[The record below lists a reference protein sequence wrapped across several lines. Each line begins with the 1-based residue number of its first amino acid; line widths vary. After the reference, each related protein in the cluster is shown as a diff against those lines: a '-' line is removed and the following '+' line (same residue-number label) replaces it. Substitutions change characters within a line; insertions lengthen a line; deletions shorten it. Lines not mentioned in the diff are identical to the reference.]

1 MAGQPATFWKQ
12 TENWVKKSAS
22 YSAVSGSPSNPAL
35 SSSPYPYGHTFGPSS
50 LPGNPCWDPPLT
62 RCWMEHLNSGIAR
75 FAPVFF
81 NSLFTAADENLPL
94 SMVRVKNKPQHL
106 VFCSHFPHQPF
117 KHRHSPVET
126 SNQPCLARVCPVKFA
141 PNSGQQQGGSN
152 VPISQ
157 FDPCPNP
164 SPAGTPAQD
173 AEPVHFRGSSVQVVD
188 IWTALRAR
196 SRLDSRL
203 ARDHLL
209 VQDSHDQNP
218 VRLGKV
224 EDHMLPK
231 LKTSKTG
238 PNGIAS
244 PTEGRVLC
252 QQFKAIEKTSRISS
266 CLVRSPCLHGVTDSG
281 PEIRFSKSC

>member
-1 MAGQPATFWKQ
+1 
-12 TENWVKKSAS
+12 
-22 YSAVSGSPSNPAL
+22 
-35 SSSPYPYGHTFGPSS
+35 
-50 LPGNPCWDPPLT
+50 
-62 RCWMEHLNSGIAR
+62 MEHLNSGIAR
-75 FAPVFF
+75 FAPAFF
-81 NSLFTAADENLPL
+81 NSPFTAADENLPL

-117 KHRHSPVET
+117 KHRHLPVET
-126 SNQPCLARVCPVKFA
+126 SNRPCPTRLSAVKFA

-152 VPISQ
+152 VPIPQ

-164 SPAGTPAQD
+164 SPARTPAQD
-173 AEPVHFRGSSVQVVD
+173 AEPVHFRGRSVQVVD
-188 IWTALRAR
+188 IWTGRCSSCLSRIKAR
-196 SRLDSRL
+196 LGRK
-203 ARDHLL
+203 HPL
-209 VQDSHDQNP
+209 VQNSHDQNP

-266 CLVRSPCLHGVTDSG
+266 CLVRSPCLHGVTDNG
-281 PEIRFSKSC
+281 PKIQFSKSC